1 MRVFRWLW
9 SFSQDRGGNVPTVPV
24 YRYASV
30 EDYKKQRSIGGS
42 YVSVNCSVA
51 DLVRYS
57 LDNGHFEGHVVTSSR
72 GQLFYRSIPLFALAT
87 DMARTHF
94 WMTADYRHA
103 EASYKG
109 AVSFYLGMIG
119 ARLVFDK
126 FLGGDKPNYQLL
138 HAGDSKHFILTPSC
152 GAGKQSS
159 GKRPD
164 YVAIDDQGDPY
175 ALVEAKGTSGAR
187 LAHERVN
194 HAKTQLNLDSVTT
207 LTATGQPLCARQGAE
222 LEKRVVASSFTSGV
236 APKGRSWELCDVD
249 PEGAGEGELI
259 IQLDGAI
266 YAHYMPMVQ
275 RLSPDHSPDHSPDPS
290 RGKMR
295 EERINDVDCELIEIS
310 KGVSVG
316 LVKGLREAIG
326 DQGNVDDCFHRVS
339 EFFKSMGV
347 QGVCEGENV
356 SMGGDGVVVVLSDEY
371 VQSFNLEV
379 DRAL

>member
-1 MRVFRWLW
+1 M
-9 SFSQDRGGNVPTVPV
+9 PTVPV

-57 LDNGHFEGHVVTSSR
+57 LDNGHFEGHVVTSAQ
-72 GQLFYRSIPLFALAT
+72 GQSFYRSIPRFALAA
-87 DMARTHF
+87 DVAWEPF

-103 EASYKG
+103 EPSYKG

-126 FLGGDKPNYQLL
+126 FLGGAKPNYQLL
-138 HAGDSKHFILTPSC
+138 HAGDSKHFIFTPSR

-164 YVAIDDQGDPY
+164 YVAIDDQGVPY
-175 ALVEAKGTSGAR
+175 ALVGAKGTSGAR

-207 LTATGQPLCARQGAE
+207 LTGTGHPLCTRQGAE

-236 APKGRSWELCDVD
+236 APKGGSWELCDVD
-249 PEGAGEGELI
+249 PEGAGEGQLT
-259 IQLDGAI
+259 IQLDRAI
-266 YAHYMPMVQ
+266 YAHYSPMVQ
-275 RLSPDHSPDHSPDPS
+275 WLLKGEVTKVS
-290 RGKMR
+290 
-295 EERINDVDCELIEIS
+295 INDVVCDIVEIS
-310 KGVSVG
+310 DGVSVG
-316 LVKGLREAIG
+316 LPKDLRKVIR
-326 DQGNVDDCFHRVS
+326 DQETVGVRDDCFRRVS
-339 EFFKSMGV
+339 DFFDSMEGF
-347 QGVCEGENV
+347 QGLSEGEKV

-371 VQSFNLEV
+371 VQSFDLEV
-379 DRAL
+379 DRALWVL

>member
-1 MRVFRWLW
+1 ML
-9 SFSQDRGGNVPTVPV
+9 TVPV

-30 EDYKKQRSIGGS
+30 DDYNVQRGIGDS
-42 YVSVNCSVA
+42 YVSVNCSMA

-57 LDNGHFEGHVVTSSR
+57 LDNGHFGGHVVTSSW
-72 GQLFYRSIPLFALAT
+72 GQLFYRLIPLFALAPDEKSKYFLAT
-87 DMARTHF
+87 D
-94 WMTADYRHA
+94 DYRYA

-138 HAGDSKHFILTPSC
+138 HAGDSKHFILTPS
-152 GAGKQSS
+152 S

-164 YVAIDDQGDPY
+164 YVAINGKGDPY
-175 ALVEAKGTSGAR
+175 VLLEAKGTSGAGV
-187 LAHERVN
+187 AHKRVED
-194 HAKTQLNLDSVTT
+194 AKGQLNLDSVTT
-207 LTATGQPLCARQGAE
+207 LTAKGPRVTTGDKL
-222 LEKRVVASSFTSGV
+222 KKHVVASSFKGGV
-236 APKGRSWELCDVD
+236 ASEGSSWELCDVD
-249 PEGAGEGELI
+249 PEGAGEGELT

-275 RLSPDHSPDHSPDPS
+275 RLSPDHSPDHSPDPC
-290 RGKMR
+290 RGEMR
-295 EERINDVDCELIEIS
+295 EEPINNIDCELIEIS

-326 DQGNVDDCFHRVS
+326 DQGNVDDCFHRVF
-339 EFFKSMGV
+339 EFFDSMKGFR
-347 QGVCEGENV
+347 GLSEGEKV

-371 VQSFNLEV
+371 VRSFNLEV